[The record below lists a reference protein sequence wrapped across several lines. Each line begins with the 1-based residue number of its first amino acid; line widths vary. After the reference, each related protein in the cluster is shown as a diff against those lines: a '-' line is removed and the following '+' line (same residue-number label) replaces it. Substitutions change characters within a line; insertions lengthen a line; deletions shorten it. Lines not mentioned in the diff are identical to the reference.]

1 MSLSLAQQSSQ
12 DLTIPS
18 AAASSLQRQ
27 QYLEQKATN
36 YKEIQ
41 VLFRCFIAKKILKY
55 FLCEGAYPLLCKK
68 KYKSN

>member
-36 YKEIQ
+36 YKELQ
-41 VLFRCFIAKKILKY
+41 VLFCCFIAKKIM
-55 FLCEGAYPLLCKK
+55 
-68 KYKSN
+68 